1 MLYNALQSSA
11 LQPIAANLQWRTTCQ
26 SLWAAPM
33 THIAVTGHGDD
44 GGDYDGGGGDDV
56 QEGGGR
62 GGGRG
67 HLAILYGLLP

>member
-1 MLYNALQSSA
+1 
-11 LQPIAANLQWRTTCQ
+11 
-26 SLWAAPM
+26 M
-33 THIAVTGHGDD
+33 THIAVTGHGDN